1 MYRKLTRVLKKVIY
15 PCHKMDHF
23 RTIHTDQIAV
33 DFKDGQFN
41 EMPDRWS
48 IHTGQIA
55 NDFEDGQSNE
65 LTDFQSIGINDTNE
79 LYMAKKNGNELTD
92 SQSIKAPDTNEL
104 YMANKV
110 GIFWHGDC
118 LLHKIV
124 DHPEQPDRCAFI
136 LKTLRQNYPK
146 ECFRS
151 APLITD
157 SQILLFHTPEHLSM
171 LKKKFETSESAFNKN
186 NIKDMYKSIDGDTV
200 VMWRTCKAVY
210 RAAGSVIAAIDAL
223 LLPDGDTNKIMSAFC
238 CVRPP
243 GHHAHRGKA
252 GGFCFM
258 NNAGI
263 GARYAQS
270 VYEGIKK
277 VAVLDFDVHHGDGV
291 EEGFAPHEN
300 LFYGSTHEKDNF
312 PGTGT
317 DPFPFVGENARNELD
332 RRIVNRTINRG
343 PDSVKEFHL
352 KWVEVIEEMILFKPD
367 LIIISAGFD
376 AHDEDPLASCEL
388 YEEDFSW
395 ATEVVMKAAFKL
407 NPHSPIPVMSVLEGG
422 YDLPALASSA
432 LAHVNMLAKGHPL
445 LKTEKVDEAH
455 SIVIKE
461 EDVKLEETLGTRGG
475 EVKRYYI
482 SGQILELY
490 DLVLTEMNN
499 VRVEIDGMKI
509 VEDCVQYH
517 CIFTNNVNEKH
528 WIPECNIRE
537 ISMAT
542 FSELKIYG
550 DLRDEIQVISVYIYL
565 YIYVYTYVQ
574 VNIYI

>member
-1 MYRKLTRVLKKVIY
+1 LTQLLKKVIR
-15 PCHKMDHF
+15 PCHKMDNLQ
-23 RTIHTDQIAV
+23 TIHTDEIAV

-41 EMPDRWS
+41 EMLDNLS
-48 IHTGQIA
+48 IHTDPIA
-55 NDFEDGQSNE
+55 VDSKDGQFNE
-65 LTDFQSIGINDTNE
+65 MI
-79 LYMAKKNGNELTD
+79 D
-92 SQSIKAPDTNEL
+92 SQSVKVNDTTKL
-104 YMANKV
+104 YMANKI
-110 GIFWHGDC
+110 GIFWHEDC
-118 LLHKIV
+118 FLHKIV
-124 DHPEQPDRCAFI
+124 DHPEQPDRAVFI
-136 LKTLRQNYPK
+136 LKELRQNYPT
-146 ECFRS
+146 ECFHS
-151 APLITD
+151 APLVTD

-171 LKKKFETSESAFNKN
+171 LKKLSETTESAFDKN
-186 NIKDMYKSIDGDTV
+186 NKKGMYKSIDGDTV
-200 VMWRTCKAVY
+200 VMWKTRKAAY

-223 LLPDGDTNKIMSAFC
+223 LLPDGDTSKIMSAFC

-270 VYEGIKK
+270 VYGGIKK

-291 EEGFAPHEN
+291 EEGFTPHEN

-312 PGTGT
+312 PGTGI
-317 DPFPFVGENARNELD
+317 DPSPFVGGNARNELD

-343 PDSVKEFHL
+343 PDSVMEFHI
-352 KWVEVIEEMILFKPD
+352 KWVEIIEEMILFKPD

-376 AHDEDPLASCEL
+376 AHDEDPLASCEF
-388 YEEDFSW
+388 YEDDFSW

-432 LAHVNMLAKGHPL
+432 LAHVDVLAKGHPL
-445 LKTEKVDEAH
+445 PKTTNTEKVEEVN
-455 SIVIKE
+455 SIVIKV
-461 EDVKLEETLGTRGG
+461 EDVNLEETLGTKEGDF
-475 EVKRYYI
+475 KSYYI

-509 VEDCVQYH
+509 VENCVQYY

-537 ISMAT
+537 ISIAT
-542 FSELKIYG
+542 FSELKIYNA
-550 DLRDEIQVISVYIYL
+550 LRDEIQVINVYVYTYCI
-565 YIYVYTYVQ
+565 YIYVYICMYIYTCLYIYM
-574 VNIYI
+574 NIYIYIIIYIFI